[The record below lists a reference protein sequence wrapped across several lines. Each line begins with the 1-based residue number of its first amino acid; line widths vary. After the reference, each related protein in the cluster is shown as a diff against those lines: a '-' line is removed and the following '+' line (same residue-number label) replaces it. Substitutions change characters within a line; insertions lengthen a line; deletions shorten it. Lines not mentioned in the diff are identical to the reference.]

1 MGYTGAFSDSLMTD
15 DAPFTGDSRVLHRRA
30 IRIPL
35 PNEAAELSFYR
46 NMSTVADAQERKAR
60 LIADPDTSVLEAY
73 ERQLEGIADSFERS
87 LGDTVGDDYEAV
99 AHAYSSG
106 RRDDGLAAMA
116 AYLLEALWR
125 LQQMFTITERTFFPV
140 ILRYPRCNT
149 VNIRFVNGHVTE
161 NAVLYESPEHA
172 ACDLEA
178 RHADV
183 YHSESHWSQKQAARR
198 IEASA
203 QLIREAFPDPRETD
217 FETRKIGGIAA
228 AFGRR
233 GSEFSSA
240 IERVEPDP
248 DRFVDTIEAPEL
260 IPESPIARR
269 TEREWL
275 PEDAVVL

>member
-1 MGYTGAFSDSLMTD
+1 MTD
-15 DAPFTGDSRVLHRRA
+15 DTPFTGDSRVLHRRA
-30 IRIPL
+30 VRIPL
-35 PNEAAELSFYR
+35 RDDAAELSFHR
-46 NMSTVADAQERKAR
+46 TMSTVADAQERKAR
-60 LIADPDTSVLEAY
+60 LIADPDTSILEAY
-73 ERQLEGIADSFERS
+73 ERQLEGIAEGFERS
-87 LGDTVGDDYEAV
+87 LEDTVGADYEAV
-99 AHAYSSG
+99 AHAYSGG

-140 ILRYPRCNT
+140 ILRYPRCTT

-172 ACDLEA
+172 TCDLED

-203 QLIREAFPDPRETD
+203 RLVREAFPDPRETD
-217 FETRKIGGIAA
+217 FETRRIGGIVA

-248 DRFVDTIEAPEL
+248 DRFADTIDAPEL
-260 IPESPIARR
+260 IAEGSIAER